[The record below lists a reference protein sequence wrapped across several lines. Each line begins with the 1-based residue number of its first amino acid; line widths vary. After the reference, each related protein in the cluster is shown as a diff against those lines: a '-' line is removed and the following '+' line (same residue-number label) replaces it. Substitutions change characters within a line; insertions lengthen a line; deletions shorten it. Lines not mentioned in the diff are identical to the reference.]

1 VAHLSEGSLRR
12 IFDDPDAKT
21 GADALHLENCVECQA
36 RLKAVSEDALA
47 VATLLAVPD
56 VKVDVARAFSQVSSA
71 PAAQPKF
78 GIRLPLLGRPVSRP
92 LFLAFAA
99 AIAALAVVVTAVAQ
113 GGFSSTPE
121 TVKVV
126 PVSVADMQA
135 LSQLSDYG
143 TLAWT
148 AKPEYQLLTSASQV
162 TSTVSLPNVGSGPL
176 PGVTTTTITYAA
188 MSTAVATFTFSA
200 DKAVAAAARNG
211 KTLPPMP
218 KGMDGATIKVSVG
231 PAVALI
237 YGDLKQPPA
246 GTDITQAS
254 LPQLVIAKSGV
265 PTVSSDTVSAAD
277 FEAYLLK
284 LPGISTELQGAIS
297 ALAKDAKTLPI
308 LVPVQFAT
316 HETTSVHGNPAV
328 LLGDNTRLGAGV
340 VWISGGYVYVVAGTV
355 TKTDAQTIA
364 NNLS

>member
-1 VAHLSEGSLRR
+1 
-12 IFDDPDAKT
+12 
-21 GADALHLENCVECQA
+21 
-36 RLKAVSEDALA
+36 
-47 VATLLAVPD
+47 
-56 VKVDVARAFSQVSSA
+56 
-71 PAAQPKF
+71 
-78 GIRLPLLGRPVSRP
+78 
-92 LFLAFAA
+92 
-99 AIAALAVVVTAVAQ
+99 
-113 GGFSSTPE
+113 
-121 TVKVV
+121 
-126 PVSVADMQA
+126 
-135 LSQLSDYG
+135 
-143 TLAWT
+143 
-148 AKPEYQLLTSASQV
+148 
-162 TSTVSLPNVGSGPL
+162 
-176 PGVTTTTITYAA
+176 
-188 MSTAVATFTFSA
+188 
-200 DKAVAAAARNG
+200 
-211 KTLPPMP
+211 MP

>member
-1 VAHLSEGSLRR
+1 VAHLTEGSLRR
-12 IFDDPDAKT
+12 IVDDPDAKT
-21 GADALHLENCVECQA
+21 GADALHLENCAECQA
-36 RLKAVSEDALA
+36 RLKTVAEDARA
-47 VATLLAVPD
+47 VAALLAVPD

-78 GIRLPLLGRPVSRP
+78 GIRLPLGRPVSRP
-92 LFLAFAA
+92 LFFAFAA
-99 AIAALAVVVTAVAQ
+99 AIAALALVVTAVAQ

-148 AKPEYQLLTSASQV
+148 AKPEYQLLTSANQV
-162 TSTVSLPNVGSGPL
+162 STTPPVSLPTVGAT
-176 PGVTTTTITYAA
+176 PGVTSQNITYAA

-200 DKAVAAAARNG
+200 DKASAAAAKNG
-211 KTLPPMP
+211 KTLPPLP

-231 PAVALI
+231 PAVASI

-246 GTDITQAS
+246 GTDITQVS

-277 FEAYLLK
+277 FESYLLK
-284 LPGISTELQGAIS
+284 LPGISTELQAAIS
-297 ALAKDAKTLPI
+297 ALANDGKTLPI

-328 LLGDNTRLGAGV
+328 LLGDNTRLGAGI
-340 VWISGGYVYVVAGTV
+340 VWISGGYVYVVAGTI
-355 TKTDAQTIA
+355 TKGDAQTIA
-364 NNLS
+364 NNLT